1 MKYRQHSF
9 LLLYLLPIFMR
20 YNVPHWNYLLLLAIF
35 AKLFAARILWFIL
48 ISNMCQICPVQLQ
61 NQQYVSKISSFI
73 YAIFIVLIL
82 GFFDMARSIYDFDE
96 NQFDVEDHFEFLV
109 PYEEGIMQNIL
120 SRIFTVQRSIL
131 NLVKHVRWSFLRKQL
146 TTKSRIFAKS
156 SL

>member
-20 YNVPHWNYLLLLAIF
+20 YNVPHWNYLPLLAIF

-48 ISNMCQICPVQLQ
+48 ISNKCQICPVQLQ
-61 NQQYVSKISSFI
+61 NQQYMSKISSFI

-146 TTKSRIFAKS
+146 TTKTRIFAKS